1 MNRSV
6 QVQSVYSLPLAF
18 AVNWNKYS
26 SVMATTTIMGEYTE
40 FCVFQNNKNHCDS
53 FAFDLR
59 TAHERHPLLEEDM
72 AIILVEN
79 ATECSLTRN
88 PCLLLT
94 HQLKSY

>member
-40 FCVFQNNKNHCDS
+40 FCVFQNNKNH
-53 FAFDLR
+53 L
-59 TAHERHPLLEEDM
+59 
-72 AIILVEN
+72 
-79 ATECSLTRN
+79 
-88 PCLLLT
+88 
-94 HQLKSY
+94 